1 MPDLMTQGLNL
12 ALYGMGTVF
21 FFLTLLVGATM
32 LMSLLVPSAELEPSA
47 ELGPSAELE
56 KNEGQ
61 AGHDSKIRAAIGAA
75 IHEHRQR
82 KNEQQ

>member
-32 LMSLLVPSAELEPSA
+32 LMSLLVPSVELEPSA
-47 ELGPSAELE
+47 ELE
-56 KNEGQ
+56 KTEGQ

>member
-32 LMSLLVPSAELEPSA
+32 LMSLLVPSVELEPSA
-47 ELGPSAELE
+47 ELE
-56 KNEGQ
+56 KTEGQ
-61 AGHDSKIRAAIGAA
+61 AGNDSKIRAAIGAA

>member
-21 FFLTLLVGATM
+21 FFLTLLVAATM
-32 LMSLLVPSAELEPSA
+32 LMSRLVPSAGLE
-47 ELGPSAELE
+47 EI
-56 KNEGQ
+56 EGQ

-75 IHEHRQR
+75 VHAHRQR

>member
-32 LMSLLVPSAELEPSA
+32 LMSLLVPSAELE
-47 ELGPSAELE
+47 

-75 IHEHRQR
+75 VHQHRQR
-82 KNEQQ
+82 KND